1 MTPIFRNK
9 NRNNK
14 AQAQNDGVGKD
25 VPTGTKATF
34 ANSED
39 ELKNTTQDGA
49 ARGETLAAD
58 ATVNLSAHESELESA
73 NNSMAKE
80 QDGLKSE
87 SRIGIERTETEPTVT
102 ELDGVGDSS
111 VTKSKAA
118 FNGLETTQTAAKT
131 KSPKLESNKV
141 QVNREQL
148 VSQAYD
154 SWHRNLTEEVTTAAN
169 AAASTRLSGNIDITE
184 AHPTGAARFYSHIE
198 TRLSSLIR
206 ETFRYKRAKA
216 QLLRLQEIIIEAE
229 EKHGYAPVSLAA
241 GRVTWTELPEIDLPE
256 SEWEQSYDATGELRL
271 DFEQLQGALNQRVD
285 GGIDESV
292 ETQLEHAEEVAAAE
306 ATPAPAVERT
316 VPAIFRRVAIEFLPG
331 GDAKL
336 KLSAQANINPAL
348 LKALRQ
354 NGIPQE
360 QLAQLRSLVQDSNG
374 VTAALNYLNSLG
386 MAYLPGYVFA
396 EQNLIGCFDTPAQ
409 SLLSDLEAMAPYV
422 YSSGILA
429 AVAGDEHRRERT
441 AAPVPPGLGEDR
453 IPEVERG
460 VGDHDVAELDVVE
473 AVASGRSLVI
483 DTPPGS
489 ERFST
494 IASIAA
500 DAVASG
506 KSFVFVPSRAT
517 SGNALR
523 AELEALGLGELVL
536 DFSDLESVPH
546 RIRTGLRLAKPEF
559 DSEKVLREREEL
571 QDLRAKLSDFVSDLH
586 RSDADWGFSV
596 HDLLEKLASLTAR
609 ENAPKTRIR
618 LDKTALAAL
627 RGDGYLEVLQLLERA
642 HEIGLLQTE
651 VATSAWS
658 TSTISDREEGARAL
672 ARARTLKETI
682 VPAAIAQ
689 SLRSAQE
696 TGLIESQT
704 FRQWAEQ
711 VAVFEGIS
719 DSLNIFL
726 PRVFE
731 WSVKHL
737 IAANASKEW
746 REERGISLKSSER
759 RAFKKETAD
768 LVRPGAVILD
778 MVEALERVEERR
790 EIWRRYSKEGGW
802 PTLPEGMPQIRAIN
816 EEIVAE
822 LKQLQA
828 EVGVETDLLDVPF
841 ADLEKFLDA
850 LIADSAEMDLLP
862 ERNQVSQE
870 LNTRDFGN
878 FLADLQLRSVAKE
891 DIAGELELAFTSSIF
906 ERMLMRSKVLASL
919 GPRDIAM
926 LQARWREL
934 DLAQVDSL
942 QGPVLL
948 AAVKH
953 MREAARASREDT
965 LRLDSLLGQ
974 HGLGILRDV
983 IATYSRLVQAARPIW
998 IVPPVIMVEYLPPM
1012 PWVDLVVLD
1021 TTEQTKL
1028 ANTVSLLLRG
1038 RQIVVVG
1045 DLRRAQLLQVDSV
1058 EDEGS
1063 QRAVL
1068 AFAEILPVLNLPTH
1082 RERLD
1087 QLALKYLQD
1096 AGYEDVYAPLPM
1108 RINHNLPNLT
1118 IVDGRGVP
1126 AVNRDGLVEAPALE
1140 VEAVV
1145 EAVMDFALSREGESL
1160 AVITVSPLHARKVR
1174 EELQAAREKA
1184 PTLERLLN
1192 SKQNEP
1198 FVVVDISQAGGL
1210 RRDHVILSLGYGK
1223 TVHGRVLHSFGQLQQ
1238 LQGLFDLIDALEVS
1252 RTGLSIVSSIGP
1264 NEIDTSRISAAGP
1277 KLFAH
1282 LLQAGSV
1289 EIVASFDQESES
1301 PLINDLATRIRAKG
1315 WEVACNYGTPGSQ
1328 TIPLVAGHR
1337 AFPGK
1342 WAVAVLIDDEAY
1354 VSQLSLRRR
1363 DRYRAESF
1371 EADGWKVVQTYSTSL
1386 FIDPVGQAELVIE
1399 KLAKLMDETAKSDAN
1414 AVFAGKNWAV
1424 EEPESF
1430 SGNESG
1436 AVAEAELPAKVADG
1450 AGIGDESGTESV
1462 AGKSSG
1468 TDAVAGK
1475 SSGTDDA
1482 ESISEVDGAEAAD
1495 EVAQESLRGT
1505 RPDVPVGQELS
1516 AYTDDELEEMLQ
1528 WIAADGVARS
1538 EAEFVQELRLT
1549 LEIAREGAQVDAVIG
1564 NIVRRLGLAN

>member
-1 MTPIFRNK
+1 MSPIFRNK
-9 NRNNK
+9 NRNNE
-14 AQAQNDGVGKD
+14 AQADNVGLNENVVFNAQIEPEPND
-25 VPTGTKATF
+25 ATH
-34 ANSED
+34 
-39 ELKNTTQDGA
+39 
-49 ARGETLAAD
+49 AD
-58 ATVNLSAHESELESA
+58 AVGESTVVGSSSTEFESEQVSSKLDNTKS
-73 NNSMAKE
+73 NSDVK
-80 QDGLKSE
+80 
-87 SRIGIERTETEPTVT
+87 ITVT
-102 ELDGVGDSS
+102 
-111 VTKSKAA
+111 
-118 FNGLETTQTAAKT
+118 
-131 KSPKLESNKV
+131 
-141 QVNREQL
+141 NREQL

-154 SWHRNLTEEVTTAAN
+154 SWHHSLSDEVITASQE
-169 AAASTRLSGNIDITE
+169 AATTRLSGNIDITE

-256 SEWEQSYDATGELRL
+256 SEWEQSYEATGELRL

-285 GGIDESV
+285 GGIAESV
-292 ETQLEHAEEVAAAE
+292 ETQLENAEEAAAVE
-306 ATPAPAVERT
+306 TVPEPAVERT
-316 VPAIFRRVAIEFLPG
+316 VPAIFRRVSIEFLPG

-336 KLSAQANINPAL
+336 KLSAQASINPVL

-354 NGIPQE
+354 NGIPQD
-360 QLAQLRSLVQDSNG
+360 QLAQLRSLVQGTNG

-386 MAYLPGYVFA
+386 TAYLPGYVFT

-409 SLLSDLEAMAPYV
+409 SLLADLEAMAPYV

-441 AAPVPPGLGEDR
+441 SAPVPPGLAEDR

-460 VGDHDVAELDVVE
+460 IGDHDVAELDVIE
-473 AVASGRSLVI
+473 AVASGRSIVI

-494 IASIAA
+494 VASIAA

-506 KSFVFVPSRAT
+506 KSFVFVPSRAA
-517 SGNALR
+517 SGNALK
-523 AELEALGLGELVL
+523 AELEAVGLGELVL

-559 DSEKVLREREEL
+559 DGEKVLQDREEL
-571 QDLRAKLSDFVSDLH
+571 QDLRDKLANFVGDLH
-586 RSDADWGFSV
+586 RSDTDWGFSV

-609 ENAPKTRIR
+609 DNAPKTRIR

-642 HEIGLLQTE
+642 HEIGLMQTE

-658 TSTISDREEGARAL
+658 TSTISDREQGAKAL

-696 TGLIESQT
+696 TGLIEAQT

-711 VAVFEGIS
+711 VAVFDGIS

-802 PTLPEGMPQIRAIN
+802 PTLPDGMPQIRAIN
-816 EEIVAE
+816 SEVTAE

-841 ADLEKFLDA
+841 ADLERFLDA

-862 ERNQVSQE
+862 ERNKVSQE
-870 LNTRDFGN
+870 LNNRDFGN
-878 FLADLQLRSVAKE
+878 FLADLQVRSVAKE

-919 GPRDIAM
+919 GPRDIAA
-926 LQARWREL
+926 LQERWREL
-934 DLAQVDSL
+934 DLAQVESL

-948 AAVKH
+948 AAVQN
-953 MREAARASREDT
+953 MREAARANREDT
-965 LRLDSLLGQ
+965 LRLDNLLGQ
-974 HGLGILRDV
+974 HGLGVLRDV

-998 IVPPVIMVEYLPPM
+998 IVPPVIVVDYLPPM

-1021 TTEQTKL
+1021 TTEQTML
-1028 ANTVSLLLRG
+1028 ASTVSLLLRG
-1038 RQIVVVG
+1038 RQIAVVG
-1045 DLRRAQLLQVDSV
+1045 DLRRAQLLQGVSAVSAADATIEDDAEKLSESASGDSSLESGKLAEISESSV
-1058 EDEGS
+1058 PAGASLARNAS
-1063 QRAVL
+1063 QKRAIL
-1068 AFAEILPVLNLPTH
+1068 AFAEVLPVLTLPTH
-1082 RERLD
+1082 REQLH
-1087 QLALKYLQD
+1087 QLALKYLQNV
-1096 AGYEDVYAPLPM
+1096 GYEDVYLPLPV
-1108 RINHNLPNLT
+1108 RSTHNVPEFT

-1126 AVNRDGLVEAPALE
+1126 ALNRDGLVEAPALE

-1160 AVITVSPLHARKVR
+1160 AVITVSSLHARKIR

-1238 LQGLFDLIDALEVS
+1238 LQGLFDLIDSLEVS
-1252 RTGLSIVSSIGP
+1252 RGGLNIVSSIGP
-1264 NEIDTSRISAAGP
+1264 DELDTSRISALGP
-1277 KLFAH
+1277 KLFAQ
-1282 LLQAGSV
+1282 LLQVGSV
-1289 EIVASFDQESES
+1289 EIAANFDEYSDS

-1354 VSQLSLRRR
+1354 VSQDSLRRR
-1363 DRYRAESF
+1363 DRYRIESF
-1371 EADGWKVVQTYSTSL
+1371 EADGWEVVQTYSTSL
-1386 FIDPVGQAELVIE
+1386 FIDPVGQADLVIE
-1399 KLAKLMDETAKSDAN
+1399 KLAKLMDRTANSDAN
-1414 AVFAGKNWAV
+1414 EVFIGKTWAV
-1424 EEPESF
+1424 EMPNNISESDIEMAPMLKKDNF
-1430 SGNESG
+1430 GAQAADSSGIADTAEFLRG
-1436 AVAEAELPAKVADG
+1436 ARPAVA
-1450 AGIGDESGTESV
+1450 I
-1462 AGKSSG
+1462 
-1468 TDAVAGK
+1468 
-1475 SSGTDDA
+1475 
-1482 ESISEVDGAEAAD
+1482 
-1495 EVAQESLRGT
+1495 
-1505 RPDVPVGQELS
+1505 GQELS
-1516 AYTDDELEEMLQ
+1516 AYTDDELEVMLR
-1528 WIAADGVARS
+1528 WIAADGVDRS
-1538 EAEFVQELRLT
+1538 ESEFVQELRNALA
-1549 LEIAREGAQVDAVIG
+1549 ISREGAQIDAVIG
-1564 NIVRRLGLAN
+1564 NVVRRLGLSK